1 MLWVGDRTRFL
12 DSAHI
17 DFVSQ
22 IANPIGVKIGPSI
35 CIEDIIKLCKKINP
49 KNEHGKIS
57 LIIRLGINYINDILP
72 KLIKTISQNKINV
85 LWLCDPM
92 HGNTIKSESGLK
104 TRNFDTIKQE
114 IECFF
119 NIHQQQGTIQEV
131 YILNLLATMLLNAQE
146 VLKTFKM
153 MI

>member
-1 MLWVGDRTRFL
+1 M
-12 DSAHI
+12 
-17 DFVSQ
+17 
-22 IANPIGVKIGPSI
+22 
-35 CIEDIIKLCKKINP
+35 
-49 KNEHGKIS
+49 
-57 LIIRLGINYINDILP
+57 P

-119 NIHQQQGTIQEV
+119 NIHQQQGTIPGGVHFELTGDNVTECTGGIKNIKDNDLTEHYQTACDPR
-131 YILNLLATMLLNAQE
+131 LNNEQSLEMGFLIAELLQKRRIASE
-146 VLKTFKM
+146 
-153 MI
+153 